1 MTLHS
6 AQWALWDAVNLR
18 DGCCAKSSSPA
29 EWKIAE
35 HFASVLNVRG
45 DLVWTWQLHWHTL
58 LGPQNKCFKFQTGA
72 GGHWEYFAQLPDTDT
87 SLLSK
92 QCTTQCMPWDATG
105 SRRVFWHRFNLSMVF
120 TSFCQCPLSRFSWA
134 PPHPSCPSY
143 RAPWGHK
150 TFSSSLTTPTFHG
163 QSAFILHESLCGGT
177 FNIFP
182 FQAHPYHHFDGSW
195 FFDFLL
201 VFGLESSPAQK
212 LGFKIY
218 WHETENHLVP

>member
-45 DLVWTWQLHWHTL
+45 DLVWTRQLHWHTL

-72 GGHWEYFAQLPDTDT
+72 GGHWEYFAQLSDTDT

-92 QCTTQCMPWDATG
+92 QCTTQCMLWDATG

-150 TFSSSLTTPTFHG
+150 TSHLHSPHLHFTAKVHSSFTSLCAAALLTFFHSRLTHIIILMVRDSLTSSSF
-163 QSAFILHESLCGGT
+163 SALKVHQHKSLDSRFIDT
-177 FNIFP
+177 
-182 FQAHPYHHFDGSW
+182 
-195 FFDFLL
+195 
-201 VFGLESSPAQK
+201 K
-212 LGFKIY
+212 LKII
-218 WHETENHLVP
+218 